1 MRLERFVS
9 AQRRDFSRALQEIE
23 NGRKL
28 THWMW
33 YIFPQLQGLGH
44 SDMAQFYGIED
55 LEEAKAYLA
64 HPELSKNLETA
75 CQALLELDTDDAV
88 AIFGHTDAMKLRS
101 CMTLFAIADEDI
113 SLYGAVLEKFFDG
126 RYDRA
131 TLNILGMQ

>member
-1 MRLERFVS
+1 MSLERFVS
-9 AQRRDFSRALQEIE
+9 AQRRDFPRALQEIE
-23 NGRKL
+23 NGRKE

-44 SDMAQFYGIED
+44 SDMAQFYGIAD

-64 HPELSKNLETA
+64 HPELAKNLETI
-75 CQALLELDTDDAV
+75 CHALLELDCDDAR

-113 SLYGAVLEKFFDG
+113 GVYRPVLEKFFDG
-126 RYDRA
+126 RYDSR
-131 TLNILGMQ
+131 TLVLLGMQ